1 MIALNA
7 VSSAID
13 SYQENKGNF
22 WSYASVVIKNRLIDY
37 YRSER
42 RHDQEI
48 AASPN
53 VFDGTTDYEDPEYA
67 LQEQVTESHSIRPD
81 DSLKLE
87 IQALNEELAAYDI
100 SFFDLAASS
109 PKAAKTRSKCAQI
122 IKAFFL
128 PPPLTRYLEEKRR
141 FPAAQ
146 INKRV
151 KNAKKCVERYKKY
164 LICIVVIIRGDYP
177 HIAEYISYI
186 TDEMKEGKEGEH

>member
-13 SYQENKGNF
+13 SYQEDKGNF
-22 WSYASVVIKNRLIDY
+22 WSYASVVIRNRLIDY
-37 YRSER
+37 YRSEK
-42 RHDQEI
+42 RHENEI
-48 AASPN
+48 AASN
-53 VFDGTTDYEDPEYA
+53 TVFDGTTAYDDPEYA
-67 LQEQVTESHSIRPD
+67 LQEQVIDSQSVKTD

-100 SFFDLAASS
+100 SFFELAASS
-109 PKAAKTRSKCAQI
+109 PKAAKTRSKCAEI

-128 PPPLTRYLEEKRR
+128 PPPLTQFLEKNHR

-186 TDEMKEGKEGEH
+186 TDEMKEGKEGDH